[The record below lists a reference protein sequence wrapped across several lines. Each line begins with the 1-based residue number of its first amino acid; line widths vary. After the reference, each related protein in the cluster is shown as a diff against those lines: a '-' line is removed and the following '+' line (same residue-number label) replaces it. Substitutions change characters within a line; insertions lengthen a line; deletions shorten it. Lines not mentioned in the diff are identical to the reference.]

1 MGLKWLIAVIV
12 CLAVMFGAFGVYT
25 NAHDTDVQYMAD
37 IKRLNK
43 GSESELSNYTLKI
56 KEMAQ
61 VPSMYTRDLQKVVK
75 TYFDGKNGKQAQQA
89 VFAFM
94 QEKVPNFSP
103 KMYEMLMVTM
113 NAGRDAF
120 NNSQKRKIDICQNH
134 ESFRNKFV
142 NSVIL
147 GDFKPD
153 ENYQKMCQVVS
164 DASTRKAFDTGIQE
178 EIKLM

>member
-1 MGLKWLIAVIV
+1 MVKWFVVVGV
-12 CLAVMFGAFGVYT
+12 CFAILAGVFGTYT
-25 NAHDTDVQYMAD
+25 SAHDTNVQYMAD

-75 TYFDGKNGKQAQQA
+75 TYFDGKNDKQAQNA

-94 QEKVPNFSP
+94 QERVPNFNP

-120 NNSQKRKIDICQNH
+120 NNAQKRKVDVCQNH
-134 ESFRNKFV
+134 EAFRNKFT
-142 NSVIL
+142 NSLFL
-147 GDFKPD
+147 GEFKPD
-153 ENYQKMCQVVS
+153 AEYEKMCRVVS
-164 DASTRKAFDTGIQE
+164 DATTRNAFETGIQE
-178 EIKLM
+178 EVKLM